1 MNHHSPSTH
10 FQQMSGARSFALLS
24 IGAAVVTIALKTLA
38 WWITGSVGLLSDA
51 LEGSINLIGAIF
63 ALAMLSLAARPPDE
77 DYAHGYS
84 KAEYFSSGL
93 EGALILVAALAIAW
107 AAVDRL
113 IAPRALT
120 QVGAGLV
127 VSAAAAVVNFAVAR
141 SLLAGGRRFRSIA
154 LEADARHLMTD
165 VWTSLGVIAGV
176 AVVSL
181 TGWQRLDPLIALAVA
196 VHILWAG
203 YDLMRRSYHGLLDRA
218 LPEEQLAAMNAVLAR
233 YRGRGI
239 DFHAVRTRQAGARS
253 FVTLHVL
260 VPAGWTVAQGHDMA
274 HRVEE
279 DIRGALPG
287 TSVLT
292 HVEPI
297 GRPESY
303 QDIDLDGGP
312 TGKP

>member
-1 MNHHSPSTH
+1 
-10 FQQMSGARSFALLS
+10 MSSARSFALLS

-51 LEGSINLIGAIF
+51 LEGSINLVGAIF
-63 ALAMLSLAARPPDE
+63 ALGMLTVAARPPDE
-77 DYAHGYS
+77 DYAFGYS

-107 AAVDRL
+107 TAIDRL
-113 IAPRALT
+113 IAPRELM
-120 QVGAGLV
+120 QVGTGLA
-127 VSAAAAVVNFAVAR
+127 VSGAAAIVNFAVAL
-141 SLLAGGRRFRSIA
+141 SLLAGGRRYRSIA

-165 VWTSLGVIAGV
+165 VWTSVGVIVGV
-176 AVVSL
+176 AAVSF

-203 YDLMRRSYHGLLDRA
+203 YELMRRSYHGLLDRA
-218 LPEEQLAAMNAVLAR
+218 LPDEQLRAMNAVLER
-233 YRGRGI
+233 YRGRGM

-260 VPAGWTVAQGHDMA
+260 VPAEWTVAQGHDMA

-279 DIRGALPG
+279 EIRSALPG

-292 HVEPI
+292 HVEPL
-297 GRPESY
+297 GRVESY
-303 QDIDLDGGP
+303 QDIDLDGP
-312 TGKP
+312 SEKREP